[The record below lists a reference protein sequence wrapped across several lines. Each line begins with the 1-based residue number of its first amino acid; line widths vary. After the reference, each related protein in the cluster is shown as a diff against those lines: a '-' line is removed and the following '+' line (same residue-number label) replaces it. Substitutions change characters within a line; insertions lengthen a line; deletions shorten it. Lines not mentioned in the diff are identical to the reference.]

1 VFATNRLRRAAP
13 LAAVLGAVV
22 AALLV
27 EVHPWPRHGVD
38 QIRHLVNWPACASI
52 TVEPVRG
59 AWPHAE
65 EDALIDCEMLGPW
78 VRYARFKSPQALKT
92 DLLAAS
98 PDSAV
103 CIYGDRTEVAVNGL
117 EAHQFPALC
126 RALHGVRVDGVVG
139 LPDIPGGVTGASN
152 ERAARRQSRRD
163 TTAEHQALS
172 DYFRPAR

>member
-1 VFATNRLRRAAP
+1 
-13 LAAVLGAVV
+13 
-22 AALLV
+22 
-27 EVHPWPRHGVD
+27 VD

-65 EDALIDCEMLGPW
+65 QDALIDCEMLGPW